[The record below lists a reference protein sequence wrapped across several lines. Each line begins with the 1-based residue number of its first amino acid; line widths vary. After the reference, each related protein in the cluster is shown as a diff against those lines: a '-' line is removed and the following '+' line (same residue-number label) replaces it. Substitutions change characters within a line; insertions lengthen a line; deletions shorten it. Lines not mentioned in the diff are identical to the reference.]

1 MTEPRRDGGG
11 VADGEGKLLQRLPSH
26 PLSRELSQRE
36 SLWVRNLRGMGFAR
50 SPRCKQR
57 RNTKAK
63 LAINDNKRGVI
74 MDGKIKKYIEENKV
88 CSDLIFRNWSE
99 FVELL
104 FECGGFVNEILWFE
118 YVLIDKQKD
127 SLGGGGYGDKE
138 NPEYM
143 WAETMIYDRNMK
155 HCSLEEIRAHIVET
169 IDKYKPHHLVP
180 CFFDIG

>member
-1 MTEPRRDGGG
+1 MAAKPTERANGCNDT
-11 VADGEGKLLQRLPSH
+11 PSH
-26 PLSRELSQRE
+26 PTPSGALPEGEPWDAQ
-36 SLWVRNLRGMGFAR
+36 NLRGMGFAL
-50 SPRCKQR
+50 CLC
-57 RNTKAK
+57 NTKAK

>member
-1 MTEPRRDGGG
+1 MD
-11 VADGEGKLLQRLPSH
+11 AC
-26 PLSRELSQRE
+26 
-36 SLWVRNLRGMGFAR
+36 NFRGMGFAQ
-50 SPRCKQR
+50 SIC
-57 RNTKAK
+57 NTNAK